1 MTKQF
6 GCGEVVPGCKF
17 TVTAENEA
25 EVMAQVAAH
34 AAAVHGLKEVPPE
47 LAAKVKA
54 AIREVST
61 R

>member
-6 GCGEVVPGCKF
+6 GCGDVVAGCKF

-25 EVMAQVAAH
+25 ELMKQVAKH
-34 AAAVHGLKEVPPE
+34 AAAVHGLQEVSPE

-54 AIREVST
+54 AIKEVPAG
-61 R
+61 